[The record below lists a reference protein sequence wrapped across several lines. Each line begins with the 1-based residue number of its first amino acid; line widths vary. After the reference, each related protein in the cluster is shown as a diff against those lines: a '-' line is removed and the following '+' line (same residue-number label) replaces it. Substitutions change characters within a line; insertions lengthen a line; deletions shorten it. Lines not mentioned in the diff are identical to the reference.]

1 MAVRGKSYREKPLK
15 LKLISNNLERHN
27 DVENAFSPSSNDLK
41 PADASKKYSEQYC
54 AWRGFY
60 FIFHFVL
67 HPSGTN
73 LPGCVT
79 SRNHN

>member
-1 MAVRGKSYREKPLK
+1 MLGREYGYTEKPLK
-15 LKLISNNLERHN
+15 LKSISNNWEKHH
-27 DVENAFSPSSNDLK
+27 DVANAFSPSPNDLK
-41 PADASKKYSEQYC
+41 PADASEKYLEQYC

-79 SRNHN
+79 S

>member
-1 MAVRGKSYREKPLK
+1 M
-15 LKLISNNLERHN
+15 
-27 DVENAFSPSSNDLK
+27 PSAHLPMIWA

-54 AWRGFY
+54 AGGVL

-73 LPGCVT
+73 LPSVI
-79 SRNHN
+79 H

>member
-1 MAVRGKSYREKPLK
+1 MTGRELGYTEKPLI
-15 LKLISNNLERHN
+15 LEIISNYWERHN

-41 PADASKKYSEQYC
+41 HADASKKYSEQYC

-79 SRNHN
+79 S

>member
-1 MAVRGKSYREKPLK
+1 MTGREKGYTEKPLR
-15 LKLISNNLERHN
+15 LKISLNYWERPNN
-27 DVENAFSPSSNDLK
+27 VENAFSSSSNDLK
-41 PADASKKYSEQYC
+41 SADASKKYSEQYC

-79 SRNHN
+79 S

>member
-1 MAVRGKSYREKPLK
+1 MTGRERGYTEKPLR
-15 LKLISNNLERHN
+15 LQICLNYWVRHN
-27 DVENAFSPSSNDLK
+27 NVENAFSSSSNDLK
-41 PADASKKYSEQYC
+41 SADASKKYSEQYC
-54 AWRGFY
+54 VWRGFY

-79 SRNHN
+79 S